1 MGGQIAL
8 ADGLLE
14 VRKVTK
20 SFPGVIALD
29 KVDFTLRSGE
39 IHSLMGE
46 NGAGK
51 STLIKVLTGV
61 FPRDEGTVKLGADFI
76 HPKTP
81 LQAQSLGIS
90 TVYQEVNLVP
100 TLSVAENIFL
110 GREPKKFGNILWNEV
125 KIGAERALAKLDI
138 SIGVNQLLSSYS
150 IAIQQMVAIAR
161 AVEIEAKVL
170 VLDEPTSSLDKDE
183 VRQLFTVMRKLKSD
197 GMGILFVS
205 HFLDQIYDV
214 SDRITVLRNGRLV
227 GEYLAA
233 DLSRLQLI
241 SKMIGKD
248 EQELTKS
255 SSHTVRDLP
264 TYSQKPL
271 LVATK
276 IGKKAMIDPVDL
288 TIRSGE
294 VVGLAGLLGSG
305 RTETAELIFGIQ
317 KPDQGDLKI
326 DGHPLKLGNPRRAI
340 RMGIG
345 FLSEDRK
352 RAGIIPH
359 LSIRENI
366 ILALQANRGWLKPI
380 PESKQRELADK
391 YIKALKIATPDAE
404 KPIGQLSG
412 GNQQKVLLARWLA
425 SQPKLLILDEPT
437 RGVDVGAKAEIE
449 GIVYDLCA
457 DGMGI
462 LFISSELEEILRDSH
477 RVIVM
482 RDRRQVGE
490 LSGSQLNSTDL
501 LNTIASGGN
510 E

>member
-1 MGGQIAL
+1 MAS
-8 ADGLLE
+8 ALLE
-14 VRKVTK
+14 AREITK
-20 SFPGVIALD
+20 SFPGVLALD
-29 KVDFTLRSGE
+29 KVDFTLRAGE

-61 FPRDEGTVKLGADFI
+61 YARDGGSIRLNNDVI
-76 HPKTP
+76 NPKTP
-81 LQAQSLGIS
+81 LQAQGLGIS

-100 TLSVAENIFL
+100 TLSVAENIYL
-110 GREPKKFGNILWNEV
+110 GREPKKLGNIQWRVIHE
-125 KIGAERALAKLDI
+125 GATRALEKLDI
-138 SIGVNQLLSSYS
+138 RVDVTQLLSSYS

-183 VRQLFTVMRKLKSD
+183 VRQLFSVMRKLKEN

-205 HFLDQIYDV
+205 HFLDQIYEI

-227 GEYLAA
+227 GEHSASELT
-233 DLSRLQLI
+233 RLQLI
-241 SKMIGKD
+241 SKMIGKEESEIHASSEHTIRD
-248 EQELTKS
+248 VPIKSVNSILTVRGLTKKS
-255 SSHTVRDLP
+255 SV
-264 TYSQKPL
+264 
-271 LVATK
+271 
-276 IGKKAMIDPVDL
+276 DPVNL
-288 TIRSGE
+288 SIHSGE

-305 RTETAELIFGIQ
+305 RTETAELIFGVT
-317 KPDQGDLKI
+317 KPDAGSIEIEGQ
-326 DGHPLKLGNPRRAI
+326 PLKPGSPRRAI
-340 RMGIG
+340 RMGVG

-366 ILALQANRGWLKPI
+366 VLALQANRGWLKKI
-380 PESKQRELADK
+380 PETKQQELADR
-391 YIKALKIATPDAE
+391 YIKALKIATPDAD

-449 GIVYDLCA
+449 GIVHDLCA

-462 LFISSELEEILRDSH
+462 LFISSELEEVLRDSH

-482 RDRRQVGE
+482 RDRKQVGE
-490 LSGSQLNSTDL
+490 LNGSEITSQQL
-501 LNTIASGGN
+501 LNTIAAGGH